1 MLRTLHG
8 HPLDKLLRFEPVS
21 HVYTVIGDTRPY
33 TSVTKWNHSHF
44 AAFDAPEVIRGM
56 MCSPNW
62 PKSPYYGQ
70 SAEDIQAGWS
80 QKGQEAARKGT
91 ALHARIENYYNQ
103 VSEYT
108 QASESE
114 TEDTNCKAWDYFQ
127 NFLSTVQHL
136 KPYRT
141 EWMIF
146 HEPTQLAGS
155 VDMVYEQ
162 SDGTLL
168 IYDWKR
174 IKDLKK
180 AAPFG
185 KCARTPCIEHLPD
198 SNYWHYALQLN
209 TYKMI
214 LEASYQ
220 KKVMGL
226 FLVLLHP
233 DLPNFQVVKLPFL
246 AKELLD
252 LVALRSCSLKAE

>member
-1 MLRTLHG
+1 MLQALHG

-44 AAFDAPEVIRGM
+44 AAFDAPEVIKGM
-56 MCSPNW
+56 LRSPHW
-62 PKSPYYGQ
+62 PKSIYYGQ
-70 SAEDIQAGWS
+70 SAEEIQAGWS

-91 ALHARIENYYNQ
+91 ALHAQIENYYNQ
-103 VSEYT
+103 VPPETDT
-108 QASESE
+108 Q
-114 TEDTNCKAWDYFQ
+114 DKAWDYFQ
-127 NFLSTVQHL
+127 NFLCTVQHL

-162 SDGTLL
+162 VDGTLL

-185 KCARTPCIEHLPD
+185 KSALTPCIEHLPD

-226 FLVLLHP
+226 YLVLLHP

-246 AKELLD
+246 ENEMAD
-252 LVALRSCSLKAE
+252 LVALRRQIKK